1 MLARPKARNALAAA
15 LQVSLNL
22 PPKSKPAPAPE
33 PELDPD
39 PEPVPTPEP
48 EVEPESPQRK
58 VFDAINEA
66 LRGALQDMHER
77 DAARRECSQCLD
89 DVIDRVITDEERRV
103 VEEARADAE
112 RSFVI
117 TRLMNDLIDATETR
131 AADIVADQCAVVS
144 QICAEMASQ
153 LVEEELRRCAHECW
167 ITVKTPTVVR
177 RDVPAWQHGQPRGA
191 DVVNGVSHVTMRVD
205 ARDLAPTMT
214 LNPYAPVF
222 TPRGF
227 YGL

>member
-1 MLARPKARNALAAA
+1 M
-15 LQVSLNL
+15 
-22 PPKSKPAPAPE
+22 
-33 PELDPD
+33 
-39 PEPVPTPEP
+39 
-48 EVEPESPQRK
+48 
-58 VFDAINEA
+58 
-66 LRGALQDMHER
+66 
-77 DAARRECSQCLD
+77 
-89 DVIDRVITDEERRV
+89 IDRVITDEERRV

-112 RSFVI
+112 RNFEIIKLVHE
-117 TRLMNDLIDATETR
+117 LIEATETR
-131 AADIVADQCAVVS
+131 AADLIANQCAVAS
-144 QICAEMASQ
+144 QLAAEMASQ

-177 RDVPAWQHGQPRGA
+177 RDVPAWQHGQPRGNE
-191 DVVNGVSHVTMRVD
+191 VVNGVSHVTMRVD